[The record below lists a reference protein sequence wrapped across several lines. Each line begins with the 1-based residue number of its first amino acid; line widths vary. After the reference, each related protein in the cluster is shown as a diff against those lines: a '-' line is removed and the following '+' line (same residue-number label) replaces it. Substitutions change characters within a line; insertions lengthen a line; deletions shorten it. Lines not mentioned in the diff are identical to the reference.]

1 MKYSRLEENSS
12 IWRDGRTHSIS
23 WREKAGLPCGIA
35 AVVVAVV
42 IHNVH
47 DVLDILVDVLDI
59 LDVLDMLDVL
69 AKSPSLY
76 QVQELRY

>member
-12 IWRDGRTHSIS
+12 IWRDGRTHSRS
-23 WREKAGLPCGIA
+23 WREKAGFPCGI

-47 DVLDILVDVLDI
+47 DVLDILDLLNI

>member
-12 IWRDGRTHSIS
+12 IWRDGRTHSRS
-23 WREKAGLPCGIA
+23 WREKAGFPCGIA
-35 AVVVAVV
+35 VVAAVV

-47 DVLDILVDVLDI
+47 DVLDILDLLDI

-76 QVQELRY
+76 QVQKPRY

>member
-12 IWRDGRTHSIS
+12 IWRDGRTHSRS
-23 WREKAGLPCGIA
+23 WREKAGFPCGI

-47 DVLDILVDVLDI
+47 DVLDILDVLEM
-59 LDVLDMLDVL
+59 LDVLDMPDVL

>member
-12 IWRDGRTHSIS
+12 IWRDGRTHSRS
-23 WREKAGLPCGIA
+23 WREKAGFPCGI

-42 IHNVH
+42 IHNVL
-47 DVLDILVDVLDI
+47 DVLDILDLLDI

-76 QVQELRY
+76 QVQDLRY

>member
-12 IWRDGRTHSIS
+12 IWRDGRTHSRS
-23 WREKAGLPCGIA
+23 WREKAGFPCGI

-47 DVLDILVDVLDI
+47 DVLDILDLLDI

-76 QVQELRY
+76 QVQDLRY

>member
-12 IWRDGRTHSIS
+12 IWRDGRTHSRS
-23 WREKAGLPCGIA
+23 WREKAGFPFGI

-47 DVLDILVDVLDI
+47 DVFDILDLLDI

-76 QVQELRY
+76 QVQKPRY

>member
-12 IWRDGRTHSIS
+12 IWRDGRTHSRS
-23 WREKAGLPCGIA
+23 WREKAGFPCGI

-47 DVLDILVDVLDI
+47 DVLDIL
-59 LDVLDMLDVL
+59 DVLDMPNVL

>member
-12 IWRDGRTHSIS
+12 IWRDGRTHSRS
-23 WREKAGLPCGIA
+23 WREKAGFPCGI

-42 IHNVH
+42 IHNVL
-47 DVLDILVDVLDI
+47 DVLDILDLLNI

>member
-12 IWRDGRTHSIS
+12 IWRDGRTHSRS
-23 WREKAGLPCGIA
+23 WREKAGFPCGI

-47 DVLDILVDVLDI
+47 DVLDIVDI
-59 LDVLDMLDVL
+59 LYVLDMLDVL